1 MTATSDVL
9 HGCKNLLTIQGLPSQ
24 CRHMGV
30 FLKALLPISLRAA
43 NIAKIALSASKL
55 VNYTRQKRFWE
66 FVLERKTGRQSNASF
81 ENDFELAEGNVFLE
95 GSDEFIFHFPRRG
108 SKKRKNY
115 HQVQLWNSVNQFFL
129 LIKFIEKVQDAFIN
143 KL

>member
-1 MTATSDVL
+1 MSYDLEVLPRDFHMTATSDVL

-66 FVLERKTGRQSNASF
+66 FVLERK
-81 ENDFELAEGNVFLE
+81 E
-95 GSDEFIFHFPRRG
+95 
-108 SKKRKNY
+108 
-115 HQVQLWNSVNQFFL
+115 
-129 LIKFIEKVQDAFIN
+129 
-143 KL
+143 